1 METIVDENDGQNE
14 KMVDGNDSKNRN
26 DNGWKQWWMK
36 TMMDRMKRWWIK
48 TMMDGNY
55 DEQERRQI
63 ETMVDKNDDGQKQWW
78 IKMMVDHLNFRL

>member
-1 METIVDENDGQNE
+1 
-14 KMVDGNDSKNRN
+14 MVDGNDSKNRN

-55 DEQERRQI
+55 DE
-63 ETMVDKNDDGQKQWW
+63 
-78 IKMMVDHLNFRL
+78 